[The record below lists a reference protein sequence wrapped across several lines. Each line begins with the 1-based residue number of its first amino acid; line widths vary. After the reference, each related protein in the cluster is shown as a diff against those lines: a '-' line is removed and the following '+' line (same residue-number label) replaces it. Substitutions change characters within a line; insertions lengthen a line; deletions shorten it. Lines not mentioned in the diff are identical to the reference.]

1 MLVTSRGTGRW
12 IIPKGWP
19 MKRKAPHAAAA
30 REALEEAGVVGQI
43 DKQPIGSFSHEKLLK
58 KGETIVCDVQVFAL
72 EVTHQRKTW
81 REKLADSKDLRIELR
96 SFESMPAMA
105 LFSVTTFVLFH
116 FGLHKDSV
124 SGDLASG
131 VLWVTLLFAAV
142 LGINRLFV
150 ADAEQGGFEGFL
162 LSPADRSALLFA
174 KALRMAPPPAAAPPP
189 PPATEP

>member
-1 MLVTSRGTGRW
+1 MAGSNRKARASRIQYAALPFRRHSSSGTEVMLVTSRGTGRW

-81 REKLADSKDLRIELR
+81 PEKGKRSVQWFSRAEAARTVREPVLRDIIRKVGKR
-96 SFESMPAMA
+96 S
-105 LFSVTTFVLFH
+105 
-116 FGLHKDSV
+116 
-124 SGDLASG
+124 
-131 VLWVTLLFAAV
+131 
-142 LGINRLFV
+142 
-150 ADAEQGGFEGFL
+150 
-162 LSPADRSALLFA
+162 
-174 KALRMAPPPAAAPPP
+174 
-189 PPATEP
+189 